1 MSETDLYNILGV
13 SKTAKPSEIKKA
25 YHKLALK
32 EHPDK
37 GGDEEKFKKIQMAY
51 EILSDEEK
59 REKYDKF
66 GLEGLDDSEGGADLF
81 SHLFGMRRQ
90 RSNKPKDTIHKLSV
104 TLEDLYKGKT
114 SKLSIIRTTTDRNS
128 IKKCPTCNGQGAQI
142 RVIQLQPGV
151 VQQMQT
157 VCPACQGQ
165 KQTFNTIQQRE
176 TIEVHIDAGSGNETQ
191 IRVSGMGNED
201 INKQAGDIVFVI
213 KEKEHDTF
221 ERRGDNLLIRK
232 SVSLEEAL
240 YGCKF
245 TLKTLDN
252 RTLSIKTPDNH
263 IIRPH
268 VIDKTLVVPNTMVIV
283 GEGMPKP
290 NTGGLEKGDLY
301 VIFSVDFP
309 TYNSETYKKLQEFFP
324 KEHKDQDQEHQDQE
338 HQDQEHKDQEHK
350 EEYTLQVGHY
360 RDYAKP
366 SVNQEEQGGNH
377 EPHVQQCT
385 QS

>member
-1 MSETDLYNILGV
+1 MSDTDLYNILGISNT
-13 SKTAKPSEIKKA
+13 SKQTEIKKA

-37 GGDEEKFKKIQMAY
+37 GGDEEKFKKIKMAY

-59 REKYDKF
+59 RQKYDKF
-66 GLEGLDDSEGGADLF
+66 GLEGLDDSDAPEGAADLF
-81 SHLFGMRRQ
+81 NHLFGMRRQ
-90 RSNKPKDTIHKLSV
+90 QSNKPKDTIHKLSV
-104 TLEDLYKGKT
+104 SLEDLYKGKT
-114 SKLSIIRTTTDRNS
+114 SKLSITRSTTDKNS

-142 RVIQLQPGV
+142 RIVQLQPGV
-151 VQQMQT
+151 IQQIQT
-157 VCPACQGQ
+157 VCPDCQGQ

-176 TIEVHIDAGSGNETQ
+176 TIEVQIDAGSGDETQ

-201 INKQAGDIVFVI
+201 INNQAGDIVFII

-221 ERRGDNLLIRK
+221 ERHGDNLLIRK
-232 SVSLEEAL
+232 SVSLKEAL

-245 TLKTLDN
+245 TLKTLDD
-252 RTLSIKTPDNH
+252 RIIPIKTPDNH
-263 IIRPH
+263 IIHPH
-268 VIDKTLVVPNTMVIV
+268 VVDKTLVVPNTMVIV

-301 VIFSVDFP
+301 VVFSIDLP
-309 TYNSETYKKLQEFFP
+309 TYNSETHKKLQEFFT
-324 KEHKDQDQEHQDQE
+324 KEQEE
-338 HQDQEHKDQEHK
+338 NKEENK
-350 EEYTLQVGHY
+350 EEYTLQIGHY

-366 SVNQEEQGGNH
+366 SIKPSINQEERGNN

>member
-13 SKTAKPSEIKKA
+13 SKTAKPTEIKKA

-51 EILSDEEK
+51 EILADEEK
-59 REKYDKF
+59 RQKYDKF
-66 GLEGLDDSEGGADLF
+66 GLEGLDGSDAPEGAADLF
-81 SHLFGMRRQ
+81 SHFFGGRRQ
-90 RSNKPKDTIHKLSV
+90 RNNKPEDTIHKLTVS
-104 TLEDLYKGKT
+104 LEDLYKGKI
-114 SKLSIIRTTTDRNS
+114 SKLSIIRSTTDKNS
-128 IKKCPTCNGQGAQI
+128 IKECPACKGQGVHIRIVQI
-142 RVIQLQPGV
+142 QPGV
-151 VQQMQT
+151 IQQMQT
-157 VCPACQGQ
+157 VCPECKGQ
-165 KQTFNTIQQRE
+165 KQTFSTIQQRE
-176 TIEVHIDAGSGNETQ
+176 TIEVHIDTGSGDGTQ

-213 KEKEHDTF
+213 SEKEHDTF
-221 ERRGDNLLIRK
+221 ERRGNNLLIRK

-252 RTLSIKTPDNH
+252 RTIFIKTPDNH

-301 VIFSVDFP
+301 VVFSVDFP

-324 KEHKDQDQEHQDQE
+324 KEHKDQKIQQEE
-338 HQDQEHKDQEHK
+338 NE

-360 RDYAKP
+360 RDYAQP
-366 SVNQEEQGGNH
+366 SINQEGTGNN

>member
-13 SKTAKPSEIKKA
+13 SKTAKPTEIKKA

-59 REKYDKF
+59 RQKYDKF
-66 GLEGLDDSEGGADLF
+66 GIEGLDDSDAPEGAADLF
-81 SHLFGMRRQ
+81 SHFFGMRRQ
-90 RSNKPKDTIHKLSV
+90 QNNKPKDTIHKLSV

-114 SKLSIIRTTTDRNS
+114 SKLSITRSTTDRNS

-142 RVIQLQPGV
+142 RVVQLQPGV
-151 VQQMQT
+151 IQQMQT
-157 VCPACQGQ
+157 VCPACHGQ
-165 KQTFNTIQQRE
+165 KQSFTTIQQKE
-176 TIEVHIDAGSGNETQ
+176 TIEVHIDAGSGNGTQ

-201 INKQAGDIVFVI
+201 INKQTGDIVFVVS
-213 KEKEHDTF
+213 EKEHDTF
-221 ERRGDNLLIRK
+221 ERHGDNLLIRK

-301 VIFSVDFP
+301 VVFSVDFP
-309 TYNSETYKKLQEFFP
+309 TYNSETHKKLQEFFP
-324 KEHKDQDQEHQDQE
+324 KEHKDQEIQENE
-338 HQDQEHKDQEHK
+338 

-366 SVNQEEQGGNH
+366 TINQEEQGGDN

>member
-1 MSETDLYNILGV
+1 MSETDLYNILGL
-13 SKTAKPSEIKKA
+13 SKTAKPTEIKKA

-59 REKYDKF
+59 RQKYDKF
-66 GLEGLDDSEGGADLF
+66 GLEGLDDSDAPEGAADLF
-81 SHLFGMRRQ
+81 SHLFGMRSQ
-90 RSNKPKDTIHKLSV
+90 RNNKPKDTIHKLTVS
-104 TLEDLYKGKT
+104 LEDLYKGKT
-114 SKLSIIRTTTDRNS
+114 SKLSITRTTTDRNS

-151 VQQMQT
+151 IQQMQT

-176 TIEVHIDAGSGNETQ
+176 TIEVHIEAGSGDETQ

-301 VIFSVDFP
+301 VVFSVDFP

-324 KEHKDQDQEHQDQE
+324 KEHKDQKIQQQEEDQ
-338 HQDQEHKDQEHK
+338 
-350 EEYTLQVGHY
+350 EEYTLQIGHY
-360 RDYAKP
+360 RDYTKP
-366 SVNQEEQGGNH
+366 SIKQEEPSGNH

>member
-13 SKTAKPSEIKKA
+13 SKTAKPTEIKKA

-59 REKYDKF
+59 RQKYDKF
-66 GLEGLDDSEGGADLF
+66 GIEGLDDSDAPEGAADLF

-104 TLEDLYKGKT
+104 TLEDLYKGKI
-114 SKLSIIRTTTDRNS
+114 SKLSITRSTTDKNS
-128 IKKCPTCNGQGAQI
+128 IKKCPTCDGQGAQI
-142 RVIQLQPGV
+142 RVVQLQPGV
-151 VQQMQT
+151 IQQMQT
-157 VCPACQGQ
+157 VCPECKGQ
-165 KQTFNTIQQRE
+165 KQTFSTIQQRE
-176 TIEVHIDAGSGNETQ
+176 TIEVHIDAGSGNGTQ

-213 KEKEHDTF
+213 HEKEHDTF
-221 ERRGDNLLIRK
+221 ERHGDNLLIRK

-301 VIFSVDFP
+301 VVFSVDFP
-309 TYNSETYKKLQEFFP
+309 TYNSETHKKLQEFFP
-324 KEHKDQDQEHQDQE
+324 KEHKDQEIQENE
-338 HQDQEHKDQEHK
+338 
-350 EEYTLQVGHY
+350 EEYTLQIGHY

-366 SVNQEEQGGNH
+366 SIKQDEDEGNN
-377 EPHVQQCT
+377 EPHVQQCHP
-385 QS
+385 S

>member
-1 MSETDLYNILGV
+1 MSETDLYNILGL
-13 SKTAKPSEIKKA
+13 SKTAKQSEIKKA

-37 GGDEEKFKKIQMAY
+37 GGDQEKFKKIKMAY

-66 GLEGLDDSEGGADLF
+66 GLKGLDDSDSPEGSTDIFSELF
-81 SHLFGMRRQ
+81 NMRRQ
-90 RSNKPKDTIHKLSV
+90 RNNKPEDTIHKLSV
-104 TLEDLYKGKT
+104 SLEDLYKGKT
-114 SKLSIIRTTTDRNS
+114 LKLSITRSITDKNT
-128 IKKCPTCNGQGAQI
+128 IKNCSTCNGQGVQI
-142 RVIQLQPGV
+142 RVVQIQPGV
-151 VQQMQT
+151 IQQMQT
-157 VCPACQGQ
+157 VCPNCKGQ
-165 KQTFNTIQQRE
+165 KQTFKTIQQKE
-176 TIEVHIDAGSGNETQ
+176 TIEIHIDAGSENGTQ

-213 KEKEHDTF
+213 NEKEHDTF
-221 ERRGDNLLIRK
+221 ERHGDNLLIRK

-240 YGCKF
+240 LGCKF

-252 RTLSIKTPDNH
+252 RNLYLKTPDNH

-268 VIDKTLVVPNTMVIV
+268 VVDNTLVVPNTMVFV

-301 VIFSVDFP
+301 VVFSIDFP
-309 TYNSETYKKLQEFFP
+309 TYNSETYKKLQEFFS
-324 KEHKDQDQEHQDQE
+324 KEHKTNQEINQEINQEDQEDQE
-338 HQDQEHKDQEHK
+338 EH
-350 EEYTLQVGHY
+350 TLQIGHY

-366 SVNQEEQGGNH
+366 RQQTNDQPDG
-377 EPHVQQCT
+377 PHVQQCT

>member
-13 SKTAKPSEIKKA
+13 SKTAKPTEIKKA

-59 REKYDKF
+59 RQKYDKF
-66 GLEGLDDSEGGADLF
+66 GIEGLDDSDAPEGAADLF

-104 TLEDLYKGKT
+104 TLEDLYKGKI
-114 SKLSIIRTTTDRNS
+114 SKLSITRSTTDKNS

-142 RVIQLQPGV
+142 RVVQLQPGV
-151 VQQMQT
+151 IQQMQT
-157 VCPACQGQ
+157 VCPECKGQ
-165 KQTFNTIQQRE
+165 KQTFSTIQQRE
-176 TIEVHIDAGSGNETQ
+176 TIEVHIDAGSGNGTQ

-213 KEKEHDTF
+213 HEKEHDTF

-268 VIDKTLVVPNTMVIV
+268 VIDKILVVPNTMVIV

-301 VIFSVDFP
+301 VVFSVDFP

-324 KEHKDQDQEHQDQE
+324 KEHKDQEIQENE
-338 HQDQEHKDQEHK
+338 

-366 SVNQEEQGGNH
+366 SINQEEHGGNN

>member
-13 SKTAKPSEIKKA
+13 SKTAKPPEIKKA

-66 GLEGLDDSEGGADLF
+66 GIEGLKDSDAPEGAADLF
-81 SHLFGMRRQ
+81 SHFFGMRRQ
-90 RSNKPKDTIHKLSV
+90 QNNKPKDTIHKLSV
-104 TLEDLYKGKT
+104 TLEDLYKGKI
-114 SKLSIIRTTTDRNS
+114 SKLSITRSTTDKNS
-128 IKKCPTCNGQGAQI
+128 IKKCPTCDGQGAQI
-142 RVIQLQPGV
+142 RVVQLQPGV
-151 VQQMQT
+151 IQQMQT
-157 VCPACQGQ
+157 VCPACHGQ
-165 KQTFNTIQQRE
+165 KQTFTTIQQRE
-176 TIEVHIDAGSGNETQ
+176 TIEVHIDAGSGNGTQ

-201 INKQAGDIVFVI
+201 INKQAGDIIFVI
-213 KEKEHDTF
+213 NEKEHDTF
-221 ERRGDNLLIRK
+221 ERHGDNLLIRK

-245 TLKTLDN
+245 TLKTLDD

-268 VIDKTLVVPNTMVIV
+268 IIDKTLVVPNTMVIV

-301 VIFSVDFP
+301 VVFSVDFP
-309 TYNSETYKKLQEFFP
+309 TYNSETHKKLQEFFP
-324 KEHKDQDQEHQDQE
+324 KEHKDQKIQENE
-338 HQDQEHKDQEHK
+338 

-366 SVNQEEQGGNH
+366 SINQEEDDNDN
-377 EPHVQQCT
+377 EPHVQQCHP
-385 QS
+385 S

>member
-13 SKTAKPSEIKKA
+13 SKTAKPTEIKKA

-59 REKYDKF
+59 RQKYDKF
-66 GLEGLDDSEGGADLF
+66 GIEGLDDSDAPEGAADLF
-81 SHLFGMRRQ
+81 SHFFGMRRQ
-90 RSNKPKDTIHKLSV
+90 QSNKPKDTIHKLSV
-104 TLEDLYKGKT
+104 TLEDLYKGKI
-114 SKLSIIRTTTDRNS
+114 SKLSITRSTTDKNS

-142 RVIQLQPGV
+142 RVVQLQPGV
-151 VQQMQT
+151 IQQMQT
-157 VCPACQGQ
+157 VCPECKGQ
-165 KQTFNTIQQRE
+165 KQTFSTIQQRE
-176 TIEVHIDAGSGNETQ
+176 TIEVHIDAGSGNGTQ

-213 KEKEHDTF
+213 HEKEHDTF

-301 VIFSVDFP
+301 VVFSIDFP
-309 TYNSETYKKLQEFFP
+309 TYNSETHKKLQEFFP
-324 KEHKDQDQEHQDQE
+324 KEHKDQKIQQEE
-338 HQDQEHKDQEHK
+338 NE

-366 SVNQEEQGGNH
+366 SINQEEHGGNN